1 MQKRSATWEHKHVYF
16 DLLAYLLYKLLKN
29 WKNGNVGGK
38 MLMEARNEGED
49 QKSWI
54 KHEK

>member
-1 MQKRSATWEHKHVYF
+1 MYF

-49 QKSWI
+49 KSP
-54 KHEK
+54 E